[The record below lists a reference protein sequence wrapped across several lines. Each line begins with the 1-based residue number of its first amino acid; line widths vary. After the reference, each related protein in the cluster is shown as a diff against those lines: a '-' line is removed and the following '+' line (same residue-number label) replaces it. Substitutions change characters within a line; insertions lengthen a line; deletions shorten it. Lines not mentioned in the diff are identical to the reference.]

1 MSFVL
6 AGIAIAGATMAV
18 AGGTT
23 SAIMAGKAKKEAAA
37 KAQDEKVRMDQLKAQ
52 YASLDTSNPF
62 LNQENKFEDL
72 TVNQQQAQFQAQQF
86 QQSQANILDSLR
98 GAAGGSGIAAL
109 AQQLAQQG
117 DIAAQRASATIGQQ
131 EAANQ
136 RMAAQEA
143 ARLQTAERQGE
154 VMSRNWERDQVGT
167 LLGMSQNTY
176 AAYAQAETAA
186 QQAQIDA
193 ISGIGSNVSSV
204 GSSYINS
211 QG

>member
-1 MSFVL
+1 MAFIVAASIL
-6 AGIAIAGATMAV
+6 GGIAV
-18 AGGTT
+18 AGGAT
-23 SAIMAGKAKKEAAA
+23 SAIMAGKARKEAAA

-154 VMSRNWERDQVGT
+154 LISRNLERDQIGT

-193 ISGIGSNVSSV
+193 ISGIASDAGSIANLA
-204 GSSYINS
+204 I
-211 QG
+211 QGQG

>member
-1 MSFVL
+1 MAFIVAASIL
-6 AGIAIAGATMAV
+6 GGIAI

-23 SAIMAGKAKKEAAA
+23 SAIMAGKARKEAAA
-37 KAQDEKVRMDQLKAQ
+37 KAQDEKARMDQLKAQ

-154 VMSRNWERDQVGT
+154 LISRNLERDQIGT

-193 ISGIGSNVSSV
+193 ISGIASDAGSIANLA
-204 GSSYINS
+204 I
-211 QG
+211 QGQG

>member
-1 MSFVL
+1 
-6 AGIAIAGATMAV
+6 
-18 AGGTT
+18 
-23 SAIMAGKAKKEAAA
+23 
-37 KAQDEKVRMDQLKAQ
+37 MDQLKAQ

-154 VMSRNWERDQVGT
+154 LISRNLERDQIGT

-193 ISGIGSNVSSV
+193 ISGIASDAGSIANLA
-204 GSSYINS
+204 I
-211 QG
+211 QGQG

>member
-1 MSFVL
+1 MAFIVAASIL
-6 AGIAIAGATMAV
+6 GGIAV
-18 AGGTT
+18 AGGAT
-23 SAIMAGKAKKEAAA
+23 SAIMAGKARKEAAA
-37 KAQDEKVRMDQLKAQ
+37 KAQDEKARMDQLRAQ

-72 TVNQQQAQFQAQQF
+72 TVNQQQAEFQAQQF

-154 VMSRNWERDQVGT
+154 LISRNLERDQVGT

-193 ISGIGSNVSSV
+193 ISGIAEDAGSIANLA
-204 GSSYINS
+204 I
-211 QG
+211 QGQG